1 MLTYDVCCRSGAM
14 DAQELFAAIE
24 MMDMQLA
31 KEEVD
36 DMIKVVH

>member
-1 MLTYDVCCRSGAM
+1 M